1 MKLLRSSKNRCPSR
15 RPYHTSTVDSACS
28 EDVGP
33 CLKMAGVQ
41 PGPTGGPSAPVDPLP
56 RKFSDASEKAL
67 DALSAYEADL
77 LKYSKQMNDIE
88 EQLLCGTP

>member
-1 MKLLRSSKNRCPSR
+1 MKLSRSSTKRCPSR

-41 PGPTGGPSAPVDPLP
+41 PGPTGGPSAPVDPL
-56 RKFSDASEKAL
+56 AQKAL
-67 DALSAYEADL
+67 DDLSTYQAEL
-77 LKYSKQMNDIE
+77 LEYSEQMDEIE
-88 EQLLCGTP
+88 GQLRCGTP